1 MKLKKSQDLTGC
13 LELIHFLVVN
23 HVIEPC
29 EEEQIAEQSVEH
41 KESKVGSI
49 DRFHE

>member
-1 MKLKKSQDLTGC
+1 MKLKKFQDFPGC
-13 LELIHFLVVN
+13 LKLIHFLVVN
-23 HVIEPC
+23 HVIDPC
-29 EEEQIAEQSVEH
+29 EEEQIAEQSVQY